1 MEGGDRDVYTIWC
14 VRLRTL
20 GSGDQVFQV
29 NVVIVEFGM
38 PRLGERRFWTSCF
51 IPY

>member
-14 VRLRTL
+14 VS

-29 NVVIVEFGM
+29 NVVIVEFGT
-38 PRLGERRFWTSCF
+38 PRLGDRRFWTSCF